1 FRLVFSSKIKFDAMD
16 TIDSIRIPRTIREV
30 YDNLPEGTLAQLI
43 ENQLV
48 MSPAPTYSHQYI
60 LGELHTQMSNYL
72 KKNPMGR
79 VVLAPFDVHLDEE
92 NVFQPDVIFVRNENL
107 ELIRESGLFGAPD
120 LAVEILSPSTA
131 KYDLKKKKMQYEQN
145 GVTEYWVVNP

>member
-1 FRLVFSSKIKFDAMD
+1 GDLRWTIGCCGTNTFRLGFSSKIKFDAMD

-30 YDNLPEGTLAQLI
+30 YDNLPEWTLAQI
-43 ENQLV
+43 SENQLV
-48 MSPAPTYSHQYI
+48 MSQAPTYSHQYI

-120 LAVEILSPSTA
+120 
-131 KYDLKKKKMQYEQN
+131 
-145 GVTEYWVVNP
+145 